1 MGESLRD
8 IKRKAKAVEKTKQIT
23 RAMNMVAA
31 SKLKNAQLRM
41 ENFRPYAQK
50 ITEVLDSLASRV
62 SGSTNPLLAVREPQK
77 IRLIVMTSDRGLCGG
92 FNTNI
97 MKSVEGF
104 IRQKTSQGQEVSLI
118 CVGKKGRD
126 FFRKKVTVIS
136 QFIDVLGSF
145 NISLAS
151 KIGEEVLGPFAK
163 EEYDEL
169 YVAYNEFRSIASQRP
184 VITRLLPVSAEGETP
199 QEVKEGAVEYV
210 YEPSEEELLAQIL
223 PMYVRVLIFRGLLET
238 SAGEHGARMAA
249 MDNATKN
256 CEEMKQ
262 TLTLRFN
269 KARQAAITTE
279 LMDIVGGAEALTKAG

>member
-1 MGESLRD
+1 MAESLRD
-8 IKRKAKAVEKTKQIT
+8 IKRKAKAVDKTKQIT

-41 ENFRPYAQK
+41 ENFRPYALK
-50 ITEVLDSLASRV
+50 ITEVLNSLASRV

-77 IRLIVMTSDRGLCGG
+77 IRLIIMTSDRGLCGG

-97 MKSVEGF
+97 MKAVEGF
-104 IRQKTSQGQEVSLI
+104 VRQRTAQGQEVSLL

-126 FFRKKVTVIS
+126 FFRKKVSVIA

-151 KIGEEVLGPFAK
+151 KIGEEVLAPFAK

-169 YVAYNEFRSIASQRP
+169 YIAYNEFRNIASQRP
-184 VITRLLPVSAEGETP
+184 VITRLLPAAAEGELP
-199 QEVKEGAVEYV
+199 QEGNEGAVEYV

-269 KARQAAITTE
+269 KARQAAITAE

>member
-8 IKRKAKAVEKTKQIT
+8 IKRKAKAVDKTKQIT

-50 ITEVLDSLASRV
+50 ITEVLNSLASRV

-92 FNTNI
+92 FNSNI
-97 MKSVEGF
+97 IKAVEGF
-104 IRQKTSQGQEVSLI
+104 VKQRTAQGQDVSLL

-126 FFRKKVTVIS
+126 FFRKKVPVIA
-136 QFIDVLGSF
+136 QFIEVLGSF

-151 KIGEEVLGPFAK
+151 KIGEEVLGPFVK

-169 YVAYNEFRSIASQRP
+169 YIAYNEFRNIASQRP
-184 VITRLLPVSAEGETP
+184 VITRLLPVVAEGEMP
-199 QEVKEGAVEYV
+199 QEGKEGTVEYV

-262 TLTLRFN
+262 TLTLRYN
-269 KARQAAITTE
+269 KARQAAITAE